1 MENKCLVTKLK
12 TTVDNPLLPK
22 LGQFTFEVDNTDG
35 KAATLYIGWGSK
47 IEVLG
52 DGYMIISGEHLRELS
67 PTSYNTAITFPQ
79 MKVTLA
85 VTAKYTD
92 YYQVYFQRGYNF
104 DPSIF
109 KYRLNSDSINMWDN
123 PIPFDISYLKNHYLG
138 NNFRFGPCAYGDLS
152 NLTGLRYYT
161 KNYTHTVDLKQN
173 TKITGEID
181 NFASVNL
188 ATFGKEGED
197 IQLRVVSNGI
207 VTLNGEIVPN
217 NTTKIITYHG
227 FDSYD
232 IS

>member
-12 TTVDNPLLPK
+12 ATVDNPLLPK

-35 KAATLYIGWGSK
+35 KADTLYIGWGSK

-67 PTSYNTAITFPQ
+67 PTNYNTAITFPQ

-92 YYQVYFQRGYNF
+92 YYEVMFKRGYNF
-104 DPSIF
+104 NPCLF
-109 KYRLNSDSINMWDN
+109 KYRLNSNSITMWDN
-123 PIPFDISYLKNHYLG
+123 PISFDISYLKNHSLG
-138 NNFRFGPCAYGDLS
+138 NNLRFGPGAYGDLS
-152 NLTGLRYYT
+152 NLTGLRHYN
-161 KNYTHTVDLKQN
+161 KNYAHNIDLTQS

-181 NFASVNL
+181 NFASANL

-197 IQLRVVSNGI
+197 IQLKVRSNGI

-217 NTTKIITYHG
+217 KTTKRITYHG